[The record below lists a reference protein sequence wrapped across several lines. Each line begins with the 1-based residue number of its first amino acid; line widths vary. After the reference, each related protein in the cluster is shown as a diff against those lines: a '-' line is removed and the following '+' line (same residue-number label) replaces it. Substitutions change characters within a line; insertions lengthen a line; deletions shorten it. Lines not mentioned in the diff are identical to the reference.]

1 MDIMLAIINSTRI
14 LSMQE
19 LLYNC
24 YINFQREALP
34 IIGQGFLCA
43 VFEGV

>member
-1 MDIMLAIINSTRI
+1 MDIMLAIINSIRI

-24 YINFQREALP
+24 YISFQREALP
-34 IIGQGFLCA
+34 YDRPGLFVCNI
-43 VFEGV
+43 